1 MNIVNSGDRFMVY
14 GEEVKTYKSLP
25 ANTYALDFD
34 QMKGFSLKIHNDL
47 VVNEKIYGPYAKKVQ
62 KVMNSFNVSN
72 RNLGIILSGPKGVG
86 KSVFA
91 RLLAEEGKKV
101 DLPLIIVS
109 NNYPGLSDYISSIQQ
124 ECIILFDE
132 FEKMF
137 SKGDANI
144 RGDEGPGAQDS
155 LLSLFDG
162 IDNGKKLHV
171 ITCNNYSDLST
182 YLLNRPGRFHYHFKL
197 NSPMS
202 DDIREYLND
211 NLIDDAKKY
220 IDEIVTLSNLSTFT
234 YDILRAI
241 VFELNQ
247 GYDLEESL
255 QDLNIERDARLFL
268 DMSVTFANGITI
280 RSTDPVYINYSSDRF
295 VCYRFFI
302 NKSDVPIEYYRYCGE
317 LFIKFDKDDLSVNK
331 DGYFIDKDKVRVEF
345 DDDWQ
350 YIDADTDDK
359 RALRNGISDFIDTFK
374 IIDVSIK
381 KFDDHIRKL
390 V

>member
-47 VVNEKIYGPYAKKVQ
+47 IVNEKIYGPYAKKVQ
-62 KVMNSFNVSN
+62 KVMNSFNASN

-101 DLPLIIVS
+101 NLPLIIVS

-137 SKGDANI
+137 SKGDANT
-144 RGDEGPGAQDS
+144 RGDEGPGAQDY

-162 IDNGKKLHV
+162 IDNGKKLYV
-171 ITCNNYSDLST
+171 ITCNNYLDLST

-220 IDEIVTLSNLSTFT
+220 IDEIITLSNLSTFT

-255 QDLNIERDARLFL
+255 QDLNIERDARLYL
-268 DMSVTFANGITI
+268 DMSVTFANGITV
-280 RSTDPVYINYSSDRF
+280 RSTNPVYIDYSSDRM
-295 VCYRFFI
+295 VAYRFFI

-350 YIDADTDDK
+350 YINADTDDK

-381 KFDDHIRKL
+381 KFDDRI
-390 V
+390 

>member
-137 SKGDANI
+137 SKGMPNI
-144 RGDEGPGAQDS
+144 RGEEGPGAQDS

-162 IDNGKKLHV
+162 IDNGKKLYV
-171 ITCNNYSDLST
+171 VTCNNYSDLST

-197 NSPMS
+197 NSPIS

-255 QDLNIERDARLFL
+255 QDLNIERDARLYL
-268 DMSVTFANGITI
+268 DMTITFANGITV
-280 RSTDPVYINYSSDRF
+280 RSSEPVYINYSSDRT
-295 VCYRFFI
+295 VDYQFFI
-302 NKSDVPIEYYRYCGE
+302 NKSDVPIEYYRYCGS
-317 LFIKFDKDDLSVNK
+317 FVIRFDKDDLSVNK
-331 DGYFIDKDKVRVEF
+331 DGYFIDKSKIRLEF
-345 DDDWQ
+345 DEDWQ
-350 YIDADTDDK
+350 FIDTDTEDK
-359 RALRNGISDFIDTFK
+359 KALRNGISDFIDTFE
-374 IIDVSIK
+374 IIDISIN
-381 KFDDHIRKL
+381 KFNDRIRKL

>member
-47 VVNEKIYGPYAKKVQ
+47 IVNEKIYGPYAKKVQ
-62 KVMNSFNVSN
+62 KVMNSFNAYN

-137 SKGDANI
+137 SKGFTDI
-144 RGDEGPGAQDS
+144 RGKEGPGEQDS

-162 IDNGKKLHV
+162 IDNGKKLYV

-197 NSPMS
+197 NPPMS
-202 DDIREYLND
+202 DDIREYLNN

-255 QDLNIERDARLFL
+255 QDLNIERDAKLYL

-280 RSTDPVYINYSSDRF
+280 KSTDPVYVNYSSDRS
-295 VCYRFFI
+295 VCHRFFI
-302 NKSDVPIEYYRYCGE
+302 NKSDMPIEYYRYCGE
-317 LFIKFDKDDLSVNK
+317 PLIKFDKDDLSVNK
-331 DGYFIDKDKVRVEF
+331 DGYFIDKDKVGVEF
-345 DDDWQ
+345 DSDWQ
-350 YIDADTDDK
+350 YIDVDTDDK
-359 RALRNGISDFIDTFK
+359 IALRNRISDFIDTFK

-381 KFDDHIRKL
+381 KFDNCIRKL

>member
-34 QMKGFSLKIHNDL
+34 QMKGFSLRIHNDL

-62 KVMNSFNVSN
+62 KVMNSFNISN

-91 RLLAEEGKKV
+91 RLLAEEGKKEN
-101 DLPLIIVS
+101 LPLIIVS

-137 SKGDANI
+137 SKGIPNI
-144 RGDEGPGAQDS
+144 RGEEGPGAQDT

-162 IDNGKKLHV
+162 IDNGKKLYV
-171 ITCNNYSDLST
+171 VTCNNYSDLST

-197 NSPMS
+197 NSPIG

-220 IDEIVTLSNLSTFT
+220 IDEIVTLSNMSTFT

-247 GYDLEESL
+247 GYDLDESL
-255 QDLNIERDARLFL
+255 QDLNIERDARLYL
-268 DMSVTFANGITI
+268 DMAITFANGITV
-280 RSTDPVYINYSSDRF
+280 RSAEPIYIDYSNDRTIG
-295 VCYRFFI
+295 YRFFI
-302 NKSDVPIEYYRYCGE
+302 KKSDVPIEYYRYCGE
-317 LFIKFDKDDLSVNK
+317 LYIRFDKDDLTVNK
-331 DGYFIDKDKVRVEF
+331 DGYFIDKSKIRVEF
-345 DDDWQ
+345 DEDWQ
-350 YIDADTDDK
+350 FIDTDTEDK
-359 RALRNGISDFIDTFK
+359 KALRNSISDFIDTFE
-374 IIDVSIK
+374 IIDVSIN
-381 KFDDHIRKL
+381 KFNDRIRKL